1 MRLTEAITAADILT
15 ALIAVSDAKIW
26 ATELALLSGS
36 RRVDF
41 WTLEP
46 VLSKG
51 FRASAFEIKVSRN
64 DFLRDRD
71 GKQDGALKWSDRFW
85 YVTPPGLLTKVDLP
99 EWSGLQE
106 WDGKAFR
113 VVRKAP
119 ARLKAEPSWE
129 FVASLIRNS
138 GDCRRDTELLKSQVA
153 FYEAAAERRRHLD
166 KTRNQFQMNKW
177 IRASSARAAQSVE
190 KK

>member
-1 MRLTEAITAADILT
+1 MRRSEAITAANILT

-26 ATELALLSGS
+26 ATELALFSGS
-36 RRVDF
+36 RRIDF

-46 VLSKG
+46 VPSKG
-51 FRASAFEIKVSRN
+51 FRASAFEIKVSRS

-85 YVTPPGLLTKVDLP
+85 YVTPPDLLTKADLP

-119 ARLKAEPSWE
+119 GRSKAEPSWE

-138 GDCRRDTELLKSQVA
+138 GDCRRDTELLKSQIA
-153 FYEAAAERRRHLD
+153 FYESVMERRRREDKVRNDFQLD
-166 KTRNQFQMNKW
+166 KWTR
-177 IRASSARAAQSVE
+177 ATSAAADTP
-190 KK
+190 